1 MSVPDKFT
9 AKFAN
14 EPDLLSLNTGC
25 GGHYN
30 EDLTFLRS
38 DNCGAA
44 GNMNSKNL
52 TQLAP
57 HFIVMQ
63 LQFCSPSGSLYRLTA
78 SPERTHNYIGQRER
92 HLYLLKPVPGS
103 APVDT
108 ALTVLV
114 LVVYK
119 MKCEERERGCY

>member
-52 TQLAP
+52 TQLA
-57 HFIVMQ
+57 
-63 LQFCSPSGSLYRLTA
+63 RLHCNATA
-78 SPERTHNYIGQRER
+78 
-92 HLYLLKPVPGS
+92 
-103 APVDT
+103 
-108 ALTVLV
+108 VLFSKAD
-114 LVVYK
+114 LFPD
-119 MKCEERERGCY
+119 